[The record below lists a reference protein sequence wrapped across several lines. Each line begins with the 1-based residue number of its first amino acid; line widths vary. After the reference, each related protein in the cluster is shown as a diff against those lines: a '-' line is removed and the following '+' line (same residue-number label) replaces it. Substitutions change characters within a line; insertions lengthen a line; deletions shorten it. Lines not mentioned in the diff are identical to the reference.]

1 MMKCHQVLES
11 TSHVIP
17 PKQKGAIK
25 PTAAQ
30 ARILKTAAPTAKQL
44 RHNLDPTPAASVHE
58 ETAVLPLEALF
69 SQPGD
74 DLTHF
79 HGLHSISH
87 SYDKIYFRLLSH
99 QSLYS

>member
-1 MMKCHQVLES
+1 MCTGRQVLES

-17 PKQKGAIK
+17 PKQKAPAIK
-25 PTAAQ
+25 PTAASQ

-69 SQPGD
+69 SQPGA
-74 DLTHF
+74 F
-79 HGLHSISH
+79 NC
-87 SYDKIYFRLLSH
+87 
-99 QSLYS
+99 